1 MPVRAEQPRER
12 TAARRRKAHFETVA
26 REVLVLVHKKIDA
39 CLAFF
44 DTLHQRLGEGP
55 RVAGV
60 QDRAQALLE
69 RAVAM
74 APGDP
79 ELESR
84 LATLEGFRAL
94 RLGANLTAP
103 SAGRPQEA
111 LPWIERAGHG
121 GTYAEVQAQFVK
133 YGVWIMFVAA
143 FTPIPFKV
151 FTVAGGAAAMPL
163 LPFALASLVG
173 RGMRFFLV
181 AGLIAWG
188 GPRIEPHLR
197 RYIEVLGWVVA
208 VAILGVIAW
217 LQLRA

>member
-1 MPVRAEQPRER
+1 MKLFGPLYDRCRTLAAHPHAPWYLGVISTIESIFFPVPPDVMLAPMALARPRAWWRY
-12 TAARRRKAHFETVA
+12 
-26 REVLVLVHKKIDA
+26 
-39 CLAFF
+39 
-44 DTLHQRLGEGP
+44 
-55 RVAGV
+55 
-60 QDRAQALLE
+60 ALLTTATSVLGGLIGYALGYFAIE
-69 RAVAM
+69 AVM
-74 APGDP
+74 
-79 ELESR
+79 
-84 LATLEGFRAL
+84 
-94 RLGANLTAP
+94 
-103 SAGRPQEA
+103 
-111 LPWIERAGHG
+111 PWIERAGHA
-121 GTYAEVQAQFVK
+121 GTYANVQDQFVK

-217 LQLRA
+217 LQWGP